1 MPRWGMVIDLAKC
14 TACQA
19 CTVACQTEN
28 NVPCVPPREAARGR
42 IISWMSVLPQLEG
55 EYPRLSMRPTPLPC
69 VHCDNPPCI
78 RVCPVQATAI
88 NPEGVVRQIYA
99 RCIGCRYCTNAC
111 PYTRRMFNWYK
122 PEFPGEFTE
131 ALNPDVSV
139 RPKGVVEKCTLCHHR
154 LQKARDEARAAKR
167 ELAEG
172 DYVPACVE
180 ICPAGA
186 MYFGDLE
193 DHNSTVATL
202 ARSRRAFKPLEEL
215 GTHPKVI
222 YLAQGEWSGGD
233 GQGPR
238 T

>member
-19 CTVACQTEN
+19 CVVACQTEN
-28 NVPCVPPREAARGR
+28 NVPCVPPDQAARGR
-42 IISWMSVLPQLEG
+42 IMSWISVLPQPEG
-55 EYPRLSMRPTPLPC
+55 EYPRLGMRPTPLPC

-88 NPEGVVRQIYA
+88 NPEGTVRQIFA

-122 PEFPGEFTE
+122 AEWPGEFRE

-154 LQKARDEARAAKR
+154 LQKARDEARAANR

-172 DYVPACVE
+172 EYVPACVE
-180 ICPAGA
+180 VCPTGA

-193 DHNSTVATL
+193 DPNSTVSTL
-202 ARSRRAFKPLEEL
+202 ARNRSAFRPLEEL

-233 GQGPR
+233 GQEPR

>member
-28 NVPCVPPREAARGR
+28 NVPCVPPDEAAHGR
-42 IISWMSVLPQLEG
+42 ILSWISVLPQLEG

-78 RVCPVQATAI
+78 RVCPVQATAL
-88 NPEGVVRQIYA
+88 NPEGIVRQIFA

-122 PEFPGEFTE
+122 PEFPGELAE

-154 LQKARDEARAAKR
+154 LQKARDEARASNR

-180 ICPAGA
+180 VCPAGA

-193 DHNSTVATL
+193 DPNSTVATL
-202 ARSRRAFKPLEEL
+202 ARSRRAFRPLEEL
-215 GTHPKVI
+215 GTRPKVI
-222 YLAQGEWSGGD
+222 YLAQGEWSGGV